1 METWDSQKMPLRK
14 REGWRI
20 IQALAWAQGEIITP
34 GKEKWDFKK

>member
-20 IQALAWAQGEIITP
+20 IQALAWAQREIITP